1 MATPSQATPSAGNTT
16 QPKSKSKARNFQI
29 TVNQPEYYDN
39 IKEYIVHLKSN
50 NYFISCKEIAPS
62 TGHEHIHIYAQFTT
76 PISLSLKKLHH
87 QHVEACR
94 GTPQQNVDY
103 IKKDGVILD
112 EIGTVRK
119 SGNFSIKDVEAMSI
133 DEIKELPIQYK
144 NITDK
149 IIQEKAND
157 IKISDIYKPNLK
169 VVYIFGRS
177 GFGKTRSAFKYIMD
191 KYGDVEINMVKY
203 ENSFWTG
210 VGKSK
215 ICVYDDFRDSHM
227 RASEFINFIDYN
239 IHTLNVKGS
248 YVQNKYE
255 VIIITSVQNP
265 YDLYRGMCDNEPRT
279 QWLRRMEI
287 IELTEPES
295 FDDE

>member
-16 QPKSKSKARNFQI
+16 QPKSKAKARNFQI
-29 TVNQPEYYDN
+29 TVNQPEFYDN

-50 NYFISCKEIAPS
+50 NYFISCKEVAPS

-94 GTPQQNVDY
+94 GSPQQNIDY
-103 IKKDGVILD
+103 IKKDGEILD

-169 VVYIFGRS
+169 VVYIYGRS
-177 GFGKTRSAFKYIMD
+177 GYGKTRSAFKYIMD
-191 KYGDVEINMVKY
+191 NYGDVEINMVKY

-210 VGKSK
+210 IGKSK

-227 RASEFINFIDYN
+227 KPSEFINFIDYN
-239 IHTLNVKGS
+239 IHTLNIKGG
-248 YVQNKYE
+248 YVQNRYE
-255 VIIITSVQNP
+255 IIIITSVQNP
-265 YDLYRGMCDNEPRT
+265 YDIYRGMYDNEPRT

-287 IELTEPES
+287 IELDKPES
-295 FDDE
+295 FD